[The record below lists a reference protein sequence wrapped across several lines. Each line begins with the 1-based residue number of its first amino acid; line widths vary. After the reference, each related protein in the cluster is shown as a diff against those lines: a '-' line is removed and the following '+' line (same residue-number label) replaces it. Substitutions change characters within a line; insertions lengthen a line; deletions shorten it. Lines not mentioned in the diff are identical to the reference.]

1 MQVISEGAAITGPV
15 ARMAEASA
23 VIVGAATAAELS
35 AVLAAA
41 ASPPPDLDWDDM
53 ALDDPQA
60 LDNRRWAVA

>member
-1 MQVISEGAAITGPV
+1 LQAALGFALSRT
-15 ARMAEASA
+15 EASA